1 VQQPFTSSS
10 TSKDDGVCKPR
21 NVNTPVFDVPISQY
35 SVEKIISMMLEPCAK
50 SLICSERPTDIH
62 SSATF
67 VIDLEKLQH
76 PDDAKR
82 DNFGKWNPSGSHTV
96 PFKAWYNEEGDVQIE
111 RLPSHTSGPDV
122 QYLRRMHYI
131 HPSDSRCKRMLA
143 FITGLL
149 M

>member
-1 VQQPFTSSS
+1 
-10 TSKDDGVCKPR
+10 
-21 NVNTPVFDVPISQY
+21 VFDVPISQY

-96 PFKAWYNEEGDVQIE
+96 PFKAWYNEEGDVELE

-122 QYLRRMHYI
+122 QYLHRMHL
-131 HPSDSRCKRMLA
+131 HPSIRFSLQKNAGLHYRFVDVMQNFLCLYV
-143 FITGLL
+143 FILWQLVNTFQSLVP
-149 M
+149 